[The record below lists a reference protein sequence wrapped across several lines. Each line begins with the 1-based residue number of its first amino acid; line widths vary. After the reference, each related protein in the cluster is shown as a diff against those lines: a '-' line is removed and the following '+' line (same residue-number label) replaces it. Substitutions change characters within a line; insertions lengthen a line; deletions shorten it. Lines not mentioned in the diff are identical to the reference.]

1 MTPND
6 YTETNLIEN
15 PTIELF
21 VSLDWETFNG
31 YAEGDRPLKNVSGR
45 ETLSDV
51 ILPNRLLAA
60 LQTLNPNLPNDALML
75 AIDELGKDR
84 SILNPVIANQ
94 EVYKLLKDGVKVSY
108 RDEEGIPQV
117 ESVKVI
123 DWDSPS
129 NNNFCLCSQFW
140 VTGEMYKRRADLVGF
155 VNGLPLLFIELKAS
169 HKRLK
174 NAFDENFND
183 YKTVIPQLFWYNA
196 VVILSNGRESK
207 MGSLTSGW
215 EHFADWKRINTEG
228 EQGVISLDTMIRG
241 IAEHIRFLDLVENF
255 VLYQETKGGTIKV
268 LGKNHQYLGVN
279 NALQSVQQIQENLGR
294 LGVFWHTQGSG
305 KSLSMVFF
313 ALKTLR
319 KIPGNWSF
327 LIVTD
332 REDLDT
338 QIYKNFAAVG
348 AVTEDHVQAS
358 SAEHLKQ
365 LLQEDHRFVFTL
377 IQKFRTEKGA
387 VYPQLSDRSD
397 IIVMTDEAHRSQYDT
412 FASNMR
418 KALPNAAFIGFTGTP
433 LIAGEEL
440 TKEVF
445 GDYVS
450 IYNFQQSIEDNATVP
465 LYYENRKPE
474 VQLTNENLNEDMERL
489 LDEAMLDED
498 QEAKLERL
506 FAREYQIITRNDR
519 LEEVAKDV
527 VSHFM
532 GRGFHGKAMMISI
545 DKTTAVK
552 MYDKVQ
558 HYWAEE
564 LGHLKQQLIEA
575 APEQKPTIEA
585 KIQFMEETDMAVIV
599 SQEQNEIEKFRE
611 KGLDIKPHRE
621 RMVKED
627 LEEKFKDAKSKLRFV
642 FVCAMWLTG
651 FDAPSVSTLYLDKPM
666 KNHTLMQTIAR
677 ANRVF
682 ADKNN
687 GLIVDYVGVFR
698 NLQKALAI
706 YGAPTGESDMP
717 VKDKQALLNELEQA
731 IHELKEYCREIG
743 VNVQSIFDA
752 SGFER
757 VKAMDVAV
765 ECILKN
771 DETKKKYL
779 ALEGFVQKLYKAIL
793 PDNMAEKYNPIRFL
807 FKALGDTIRSMSEPV
822 DISNVMSGTENL
834 LDESIVPNG
843 FMIPNV
849 PAEAILDLSQVDFEA
864 LQQHFNQGKKH
875 TSFEQLKNAI
885 EKKLTKMVEQNRTR
899 MNYLEK
905 FQQLIDEYNSETPN
919 IQLLFDK
926 LVAFAQDLEEE
937 DKRGIKEQ
945 LSDEELVLF
954 DILTKP
960 DMYLSQKEVS
970 KVKKVAR
977 ELLASLKREKLVLDW
992 RKKQQSRAEVRR
1004 TVETALDAGL
1014 PRVYSPE
1021 VYEKKCDIVY
1031 QHIYESYAGDGFSR
1045 YA

>member
-1 MTPND
+1 MNE
-6 YTETNLIEN
+6 YTETLLIEN
-15 PTIELF
+15 PAIELF
-21 VSLDWETFNG
+21 ASLGWQTVNG
-31 YAEGDRPLKNVSGR
+31 YAEGDGPLQAVSGR
-45 ETLSDV
+45 ETLTDV
-51 ILPNRLLAA
+51 VLKNRLLPA
-60 LQTLNPNLPNDALML
+60 LQTLNPDLPPEALTAAL
-75 AIDELGKDR
+75 EELSKDR
-84 SILNPVIANQ
+84 SILNPVAANQ
-94 EVYKLLKDGVKVSY
+94 EVYKLLKDGVKVTY
-108 RDEEGIPQV
+108 RDEDGIEQT
-117 ESVKVI
+117 ESVRVI
-123 DWDSPS
+123 DWDTPS
-129 NNNFCLCSQFW
+129 NNDFCLFSQFW
-140 VTGEMYKRRADLVGF
+140 VTGDMYKRRADLVGF

-174 NAFDENFND
+174 NAFDENFKD
-183 YKTVIPQLFWYNA
+183 YKTTIPQLFWYNA
-196 VVILSNGRESK
+196 VVILSNGSESK
-207 MGSLTSGW
+207 IGSLTSYW
-215 EHFADWKRINTEG
+215 EHFSDWKRINDEG

-241 IAEHIRFLDLVENF
+241 TCEPARFLDLVENF
-255 VLYQETKGGTIKV
+255 VLFQETKGGTIKIV
-268 LGKNHQYLGVN
+268 GKNHQYLGVN
-279 NALQSVQQIQENLGR
+279 NALQSVRQIQENRGR

-313 ALKTLR
+313 TLKILR

-348 AVTEDHVQAS
+348 AVTEDQIQAES
-358 SAEHLKQ
+358 GEHLKQ

-387 VYPQLSDRSD
+387 TYPKLSDRSD
-397 IIVMTDEAHRSQYDT
+397 IIVITDEAHRSQYDT
-412 FASNMR
+412 FAGNMR

-445 GDYVS
+445 GDYIS

-465 LYYENRKPE
+465 LFYENRKPE
-474 VQLTNENLNEDMERL
+474 LQLTNENLNEDMENL
-489 LDEAMLDED
+489 LDEAMLDEE
-498 QEAKLERL
+498 QEAKLEKL

-545 DKTTAVK
+545 DKPTAVK

-558 HYWAEE
+558 HYWQTMLAD
-564 LGHLKQQLIEA
+564 LKLQLA
-575 APEQKPTIEA
+575 TCPPDQKEVLEA

-599 SQEQNEIEKFRE
+599 SQEQNEVEKFRE

-627 LEEKFKDAKSKLRFV
+627 LEEKFKDPNSKLRLV

-651 FDAPSVSTLYLDKPM
+651 FNAPSVSTLYLDKPM

-706 YGAPTGESDMP
+706 YAAPTGESDMP
-717 VKDKQALLNELEQA
+717 VKDKKALLLELEQA
-731 IHELKEYCREIG
+731 IAGLKDYCREIG
-743 VNVQSIFDA
+743 FNVQAIMDA

-757 VKAMDVAV
+757 VKAMDDAV
-765 ECILKN
+765 ELILKN

-779 ALEGFVQKLYKAIL
+779 ALQGHVQKLYKAIL
-793 PDNMAEKYNPIRFL
+793 PDNMAEHFNPVRFL
-807 FKALGDTIRSMSEPV
+807 FKALADKIRSLAEPV
-822 DISNVMSGTENL
+822 DVSEVMNRVEAL
-834 LDESIVPNG
+834 LDQSIAPEGFVIHDVP
-843 FMIPNV
+843 
-849 PAEAILDLSQVDFEA
+849 EQAILDLSQVDFEA
-864 LQQHFNQGKKH
+864 LQQHFNQGKRH
-875 TSFEQLKNAI
+875 TTFEQLKNAV
-885 EKKLTKMVEQNRTR
+885 EKKLAKMIEYNRTR
-899 MNYLEK
+899 MNYMEK
-905 FQQLIDEYNSETPN
+905 FQQLIDEYNAETPN

-926 LVAFAQDLEEE
+926 LVAFAKDLEEE

-960 DMYLSQKEVS
+960 EMDLSQKEINE
-970 KVKKVAR
+970 VKKVAR
-977 ELLASLKREKLVLDW
+977 ELLATLKKEKLVLDW
-992 RKKQQSRAEVRR
+992 RKRQQTRAEVRL
-1004 TVETALDAGL
+1004 TVERALDEGL
-1014 PRVYSPE
+1014 PRVYSRDI
-1021 VYEKKCDIVY
+1021 YEKKCDIVY
-1031 QHIYESYAGDGFSR
+1031 QHIYESYFGDGRSK
-1045 YA
+1045 YVS